1 MRERPVAMP
10 RHEVHNKNCDDFLD
24 QLIEQRARV
33 PLLIADPPDNLG
45 LAYDQFKDRMLADDY
60 YNWQELLIRKS
71 LQVADSVWWSYYWSH
86 DLEIKHRVR
95 NIIKFI
101 NPSVTAKSLLWRY
114 TFGQYNDHDCGSGF
128 RFLLRLDKP
137 TAKNRADSIRVT
149 SRRMELGDSRA
160 SGPKVPDDVW
170 EFSRVVGNA
179 AERRGWHPT
188 QHPEDLYQRI
198 VLFRTD
204 PGDTV
209 VDLFGGTG
217 TAVRVCERLDRRA
230 LISEISRQYCQNI
243 CAENPTSV
251 MT

>member
-1 MRERPVAMP
+1 MSRSKVFNWDAG
-10 RHEVHNKNCDDFLD
+10 DLLD
-24 QLIEQRARV
+24 HMIETNTRV
-33 PLLIADPPDNLG
+33 PLLFADPPDNLG
-45 LAYDQFKDRMLADDY
+45 LAYDVFKDKMPAHQY
-60 YNWQELLIRKS
+60 YDWQELLIRKA

-101 NPSVTAKSLLWRY
+101 NPSVSAKTLLWRY
-114 TFGQYNDHDCGSGF
+114 TFGQYNDNDCGSGF

-137 TAKNRADSIRVT
+137 TAKNRPDSIRVT
-149 SRRMELGDSRA
+149 SRRMQLGDARA

-179 AERRGWHPT
+179 EERRSWHPT
-188 QHPEDLYQRI
+188 QHPEDLMQRI
-198 VLFRTD
+198 ILFRTD

-217 TAVRVCERLDRRA
+217 TTLRVAERLDRRA
-230 LISEISRQYCQNI
+230 LISEISRTYCTNI
-243 CAENPTSV
+243 CAETKAELV
-251 MT
+251 T